1 MERSDVLLDATLRS
15 GIRLDVEMLLDG
27 TLRSGI
33 RWNFEMC
40 Y

>member
-1 MERSDVLLDATLRS
+1 VSLDATLRS